1 MSTKKAL
8 AYLRTSSAANVGE
21 DKDSDKRQMAAI
33 ELFASRAGFEIVLPP
48 YYDAAVKGADP
59 VESRP
64 GFKALLEHLALH
76 SDVRTILV
84 ETANRFA
91 RDLIVQE
98 IGHRMLKE
106 RGIDLI
112 AVDSPDSFIADGPT
126 PTLIRQVLGAVAQF
140 EKAMVVSKLR
150 VARERKRAA
159 NGKCEG
165 RKSHAEFNS
174 DAVKLARELRH
185 DAELAHVRSY
195 RNIAEL
201 LALRRHFNRDG
212 KPYSPAAVMSM
223 LNGPQ
228 KRAARRAS
236 AG

>member
-1 MSTKKAL
+1 MTTKKQAL

-33 ELFASRAGFEIVLPP
+33 ESFAGRAGFEIVLPP
-48 YYDAAVKGADP
+48 YYDAAVGGADP

-64 GFKALLEHLALH
+64 GFKALLEHLAVH
-76 SDVRTILV
+76 PDVRTILV

-98 IGHRMLKE
+98 IGHRMLKD

-150 VARERKRAA
+150 VARERKRAK

-165 RKSHAEFNS
+165 RKSH
-174 DAVKLARELRH
+174 LELRPDLVREVH
-185 DAELAHVRSY
+185 RLRRQSPRTGLKRSY
-195 RNIAEL
+195 RDIAAA
-201 LALRRHFNRDG
+201 LAEQNHLNVNGR
-212 KPYSPAAVMSM
+212 PYAAASIKAM
-223 LNGPQ
+223 LEQ
-228 KRAARRAS
+228 A
-236 AG
+236 

>member
-1 MSTKKAL
+1 MTTKAL

-33 ELFASRAGFEIVLPP
+33 ESYAACAGFEIVLPP

-64 GFKALLEHLALH
+64 GFKALLDHLALH
-76 SDVRTILV
+76 AEVRTILV

-98 IGHRMLKE
+98 IGHRMLKD
-106 RGIDLI
+106 RGIELI

-150 VARERKRAA
+150 VARDRKRAA

-165 RKSHAEFNS
+165 RKSHAETS
-174 DAVKLARELRH
+174 AATV
-185 DAELAHVRSY
+185 ELAKALRSDPATAHIRSY
-195 RNIAEL
+195 RNVSEILAE
-201 LALRRHFNRDG
+201 RNHFNRDG
-212 KPYSPAAVMSM
+212 LPYSPAAVMSM
-223 LNGPQ
+223 IKGPQ
-228 KRAARRAS
+228 QRAHRVAR
-236 AG
+236 

>member
-1 MSTKKAL
+1 MTTKKAL

-33 ELFASRAGFEIVLPP
+33 ESYAGRAGFEIVLPP

-64 GFKALLEHLALH
+64 GFKALLDHLALH
-76 SDVRTILV
+76 PEVRTILV

-98 IGHRMLKE
+98 IGHRMLKD
-106 RGIDLI
+106 RGIELI

-150 VARERKRAA
+150 VARDRKRAA

-165 RKSHAEFNS
+165 RKSHAEANG
-174 DAVKLARELRH
+174 AVVELARKLRSE
-185 DAELAHVRSY
+185 ASTTSRIRSY
-195 RNIAEL
+195 RNISEIL
-201 LALRRHFNRDG
+201 VERGHFNRDG
-212 KPYSPAAVMSM
+212 RPYSAAAVMSM
-223 LNGPQ
+223 VNGPQ
-228 KRAARRAS
+228 QRAS
-236 AG
+236 RIAR

>member
-1 MSTKKAL
+1 MSITKQAL

-33 ELFASRAGFEIVLPP
+33 ESYAGRAGFTIILPP

-76 SDVRTILV
+76 PEVKTILV

-98 IGHRMLKE
+98 IGHRMLKD

-150 VARERKRAA
+150 GARERLRAA

-165 RKSHAEFNS
+165 RKSHVELNPS
-174 DAVKLARELRH
+174 LVREVHNLRRQSPRTGKR
-185 DAELAHVRSY
+185 RSY
-195 RNIAEL
+195 REIARV
-201 LALRRHFNRDG
+201 LASTNQVNVNGR
-212 KPYSPAAVMSM
+212 PYAAASIKAM
-223 LNGPQ
+223 LEQ
-228 KRAARRAS
+228 S
-236 AG
+236 A

>member
-1 MSTKKAL
+1 MSTKKQAL
-8 AYLRTSSAANVGE
+8 AYLRTSSATNVGE

-33 ELFASRAGFEIVLPP
+33 ESFAGRTGFDIVLPP

-59 VESRP
+59 VEFRP
-64 GFKALLEHLALH
+64 GFKALLAHLALH
-76 SDVRTILV
+76 PDVRTILV

-98 IGHRMLKE
+98 IGHRMLKD

-126 PTLIRQVLGAVAQF
+126 PTLIRQVLGAVSQF

-150 VARERKRAA
+150 VARERKRAE

-165 RKSHAEFNS
+165 RKSHAE
-174 DAVKLARELRH
+174 LHPELVGEVHR
-185 DAELAHVRSY
+185 LRRQNPRTGIKRSY
-195 RNIAEL
+195 REIAAL
-201 LALRRHFNRDG
+201 LAEQNHLNVNG
-212 KPYSPAAVMSM
+212 KPYAAASIKAM
-223 LNGPQ
+223 LEQ
-228 KRAARRAS
+228 SAA
-236 AG
+236 